1 MNNDR
6 RHSLGLVG
14 AMGICLSTLALA
26 SPTAVRAQQVGMRS
40 AMASVQLFATSVPR
54 GSIDAVSEP
63 VVTSREGSAREVTV
77 TLHGS
82 ANTAFH
88 VVVRG
93 VSAARISVQDKDHRF
108 HELQSGLAVTV
119 VQQTRCDG
127 SWESQVRYRIDTPET
142 TELALLPVRY
152 EMALAPAP

>member
-1 MNNDR
+1 MSNDR
-6 RHSLGLVG
+6 RHSPRLVG
-14 AMGICLSTLALA
+14 AMGILLSALALT
-26 SPTAVRAQQVGMRS
+26 SPTAVLAQVGMRS
-40 AMASVQLFATSVPR
+40 SMASVQLFATSVPR

-63 VVTSREGSAREVTV
+63 VVTSREGFAREVVV

-93 VSAARISVQDKDHRF
+93 ISDARISVQDKDHRF
-108 HELQSGLAVTV
+108 HELQSALAVTV
-119 VQQTRCDG
+119 VQQARCDG
-127 SWESQVRYRIDTPET
+127 SWESQVRYRIDTPENT
-142 TELALLPVRY
+142 DPALLPVRY

>member
-6 RHSLGLVG
+6 QHSPGLAG
-14 AMGICLSTLALA
+14 AMGILLSALALA

-63 VVTSREGSAREVTV
+63 VVTSREGSARELVV

-93 VSAARISVQDKDHRF
+93 ISDARISVQDKDQRF
-108 HELQSGLAVTV
+108 HQLQSALPVTV
-119 VQQTRCDG
+119 VQQARCDG
-127 SWESQVRYRIDTPET
+127 SWESQVRYRIDTPEN
-142 TELALLPVRY
+142 TEPALLPVRY
-152 EMALAPAP
+152 EMVLATEP

>member
-6 RHSLGLVG
+6 RHSPGLVG
-14 AMGICLSTLALA
+14 AMGILLSALALA

-40 AMASVQLFATSVPR
+40 AMASVQLFATAAPR

-63 VVTSREGSAREVTV
+63 VVTSRGGSAREVVV
-77 TLHGS
+77 TLHGA

-93 VSAARISVQDKDHRF
+93 ISDARISVQDKDHRF
-108 HELQSGLAVTV
+108 HELQSALPVTV
-119 VQQTRCDG
+119 VRQARCDG
-127 SWESQVRYRIDTPET
+127 SWESQVRYRIDTPEN
-142 TELALLPVRY
+142 TEPALLPVRY
-152 EMALAPAP
+152 EMVLAPET